1 MVQVYMRVGRGGA
14 PFALYHALSLLQ
26 VQSTA
31 TALALPAVLAH
42 DTPLGTL
49 LAPAGR
55 LVSKSCRWT
64 MGRAG
69 LFICQKM
76 IWGKEERHDGNGL
89 KRVSALR
96 RQFDLDLELILCLIS
111 VPLQRGCVVTA

>member
-1 MVQVYMRVGRGGA
+1 M
-14 PFALYHALSLLQ
+14 
-26 VQSTA
+26 QSTA

-49 LAPAGR
+49 LAPARR
-55 LVSKSCRWT
+55 LVSKGSRRT

-76 IWGKEERHDGNGL
+76 TWGKEERHDGKGL

-96 RQFDLDLELILCLIS
+96 RQFFESILCLIR
-111 VPLQRGCVVTA
+111 VPLQRDYVVIVC